1 MLNGELT
8 DLVNGVLI
16 EIPVSAADQELM
28 SMRTVLRFVAPAAM
42 VAAFISP
49 SLAADYDP
57 PIIIDDMQEVVP
69 VEVGSGWYLRG
80 DVGYTFSGRTENRSG
95 DFLGISAREENSQFF
110 GGAGFGYHFTD
121 YFRTDL
127 TAAFLRSEEFDVTVT
142 DPSVLGLRG
151 SGSIDTKMG
160 YAMLTGYV
168 DLGTVMGF
176 TPYLGAGA
184 GVVYTRPKISG
195 TIVDVDGSTFGGSYK
210 EHDFSFAYTL
220 NAGLAY
226 KLTQNLSLDVG
237 YQYLN
242 SPDAEYFSVDSP
254 SLYDK
259 GFDMHQV
266 KVGLRYD
273 LW

>member
-1 MLNGELT
+1 
-8 DLVNGVLI
+8 
-16 EIPVSAADQELM
+16 
-28 SMRTVLRFVAPAAM
+28 MRIVLRLVLPAVSIAM
-42 VAAFISP
+42 LVSP

-57 PIIIDDMQEVVP
+57 PIIIDDAPEVVP

-80 DVGYTFSGRTENRSG
+80 DVGYNISSRTKNRSG
-95 DFLGISAREENSQFF
+95 DLFGISASEENTQFF
-110 GGAGFGYHFTD
+110 GGGGFGYNFTD

-127 TAAFLRSEEFDVTVT
+127 TAAFLRSEEVDISVT

-195 TIVDVDGSTFGGSYK
+195 TIVDAVGTEFGGSYK

-226 KLTQNLSLDVG
+226 QLSQNLSLDVG

-242 SPDAEYFSVDSP
+242 SPDARYFSVENP
-254 SLYDK
+254 YLYDE